1 MACARLDDDTRCKPA
16 VDEDP
21 IRRPVLALVAEPE
34 AARVALAAPEVGSDG
49 DAFSDLDSTHT
60 GAYLGRDPDELVAE
74 NDADVRRVPGR
85 DAEDVQV
92 GAADAARLDFEQDVV
107 VGRERGLGALL
118 HRERAD
124 VREDRGLHEPPSP

>member
-1 MACARLDDDTRCKPA
+1 MACARFDDDTRCEPA

-21 IRRPVLALVAEPE
+21 VRCPVLALVAEPE

-49 DAFSDLDSTHT
+49 DALSDLDTTH
-60 GAYLGRDPDELVAE
+60 ARAHLGRDADELVTE

-92 GAADAARLDFEQDVV
+92 RAADAARLDLEQDVV
-107 VGRERGLGALL
+107 VGREGRLGALL
-118 HRERAD
+118 HRERAY